1 MRLSRLAL
9 FAAAAVVSLA
19 SAAQPVA
26 AASTDAVDVINVRA
40 AQPKKVYVD
49 PLMYQR
55 MQGAYK
61 LDDGRTLHVTGKGRK
76 LYADLGDGP
85 QEIVHVGRD
94 RFEAVGK
101 DVSVRFDGAPFPD
114 AVHIRDDAGRVLA
127 SSQR

>member
-1 MRLSRLAL
+1 MRLSHLAL
-9 FAAAAVVSLA
+9 FATAAVVSLA
-19 SAAQPVA
+19 SAAQPVTA
-26 AASTDAVDVINVRA
+26 TSPDVVNVQA
-40 AQPKKVYVD
+40 AQPKKVYID

-94 RFEAVGK
+94 RFEAVGR
-101 DVSVRFDGAPFPD
+101 DLSVRFDGGPFSHT
-114 AVHIRDDAGRVLA
+114 VHLKDDAGRVLA

>member
-1 MRLSRLAL
+1 MRLSHLAL
-9 FAAAAVVSLA
+9 FATAAAVSLA
-19 SAAQPVA
+19 SAAQPLTA
-26 AASTDAVDVINVRA
+26 TSPDVVNVYA
-40 AQPKKVYVD
+40 AQPKKVYID

-61 LDDGRTLHVTGKGRK
+61 LEDGRTLHVTGKGRK

-94 RFEAVGK
+94 RFEAVGR
-101 DVSVRFDGAPFPD
+101 DLSVRFDGGPFPHT
-114 AVHIRDDAGRVLA
+114 VHLKDDSGRVLA

>member
-1 MRLSRLAL
+1 MRLSHLAL

-19 SAAQPVA
+19 STAQTVTATNP
-26 AASTDAVDVINVRA
+26 DVVNVQA
-40 AQPKKVYVD
+40 AQPKKVYID

-101 DVSVRFDGAPFPD
+101 DLSVRFDGGPFPHT
-114 AVHIRDDAGRVLA
+114 VHLKDDGGRVLA

>member
-1 MRLSRLAL
+1 MRLSQLAL

-19 SAAQPVA
+19 STAQPVTA
-26 AASTDAVDVINVRA
+26 TSPDVVNVYA
-40 AQPKKVYVD
+40 AQPKKVYID

-61 LDDGRTLHVTGKGRK
+61 LEDGRTLHVTGKGRK

-94 RFEAVGK
+94 RFEAVGR
-101 DVSVRFDGAPFPD
+101 DLSVRFDGGPFPHT
-114 AVHIRDDAGRVLA
+114 VHLKDDSGRVLA

>member
-1 MRLSRLAL
+1 MRLARLAL
-9 FAAAAVVSLA
+9 FAAAAVVSLT
-19 SAAQPVA
+19 SAAQPLTA
-26 AASTDAVDVINVRA
+26 TNPDVVNVRA

-49 PLMYQR
+49 PLMYQH

-61 LDDGRTLHVTGKGRK
+61 LDDGRTLHVTAKGRK

-114 AVHIRDDAGRVLA
+114 AVHIKDDAGRVLA

>member
-1 MRLSRLAL
+1 MRLSQLAL
-9 FAAAAVVSLA
+9 FAAAAVVSLT
-19 SAAQPVA
+19 SAAQPVTA
-26 AASTDAVDVINVRA
+26 TSPDVVNVYA
-40 AQPKKVYVD
+40 AQPKKVYID

-61 LDDGRTLHVTGKGRK
+61 LEDGRTLHVTGKGRK

-101 DVSVRFDGAPFPD
+101 NLSVRFDGGPFPHT
-114 AVHIRDDAGRVLA
+114 VHLKDDAGRVLA

>member
-1 MRLSRLAL
+1 MRLSHLAL
-9 FAAAAVVSLA
+9 FATAAAVSLA
-19 SAAQPVA
+19 SAAQPLTA
-26 AASTDAVDVINVRA
+26 TSPDVVNVYA
-40 AQPKKVYVD
+40 AQPKKVYID

-61 LDDGRTLHVTGKGRK
+61 LEDGRTLHVTGKGRK

-94 RFEAVGK
+94 RFEAVGR
-101 DVSVRFDGAPFPD
+101 DLSVRFDGGPFPHT
-114 AVHIRDDAGRVLA
+114 VHLKDDAGRVLA

>member
-1 MRLSRLAL
+1 MRLSHLAL
-9 FAAAAVVSLA
+9 FATAAAVSLA
-19 SAAQPVA
+19 SAAQPLTTT
-26 AASTDAVDVINVRA
+26 SPDVVNVHA
-40 AQPKKVYVD
+40 AQPKKVYID

-85 QEIVHVGRD
+85 QEIVHVGSD
-94 RFEAVGK
+94 RFEAVGR
-101 DVSVRFDGAPFPD
+101 DMSVRFDGGPFPHT
-114 AVHIRDDAGRVLA
+114 VHLKDDAGRVLA

>member
-9 FAAAAVVSLA
+9 FAAAAVVSLT
-19 SAAQPVA
+19 SAAQPVTA
-26 AASTDAVDVINVRA
+26 TSPDVVNVHA
-40 AQPKKVYVD
+40 AQPKKVYID

-55 MQGAYK
+55 MQGAYQ
-61 LDDGRTLHVTGKGRK
+61 LEDGRTLHVTGKSRK

-101 DVSVRFDGAPFPD
+101 DLSVRFDGGPFPHT
-114 AVHIRDDAGRVLA
+114 VHIKDDAGRVLA

>member
-1 MRLSRLAL
+1 MRLSHLAL
-9 FAAAAVVSLA
+9 FATAAVVSLA
-19 SAAQPVA
+19 SAAQPVTA
-26 AASTDAVDVINVRA
+26 TSPDVVNVHA
-40 AQPKKVYVD
+40 AQPKKVYID

-61 LDDGRTLHVTGKGRK
+61 LDDGRTLQVTGKGRK

-94 RFEAVGK
+94 RFEAVGR
-101 DVSVRFDGAPFPD
+101 DLSVRFDGGPFPHT
-114 AVHIRDDAGRVLA
+114 VHLKDDGGRVLA

>member
-1 MRLSRLAL
+1 MRLSQLAL

-19 SAAQPVA
+19 STAQPITA
-26 AASTDAVDVINVRA
+26 TSPDVVNVQA
-40 AQPKKVYVD
+40 AQPKKVYID
-49 PLMYQR
+49 PLMYKR

-61 LDDGRTLHVTGKGRK
+61 LEDGRTLHVTGKSRK

-94 RFEAVGK
+94 RFEAVGR
-101 DVSVRFDGAPFPD
+101 DLSVRFDGGPFPHT
-114 AVHIRDDAGRVLA
+114 VHLKDDAGRVLA

>member
-1 MRLSRLAL
+1 MRLSHLAL
-9 FAAAAVVSLA
+9 FATAAAVSLA
-19 SAAQPVA
+19 SAAQPLTA
-26 AASTDAVDVINVRA
+26 TSPDVVNVYA
-40 AQPKKVYVD
+40 AQPKKVYID

-61 LDDGRTLHVTGKGRK
+61 LEDGRTLHVTGKGRK

-94 RFEAVGK
+94 RFEAVGR
-101 DVSVRFDGAPFPD
+101 DLSVRFDGGPFPHT
-114 AVHIRDDAGRVLA
+114 VHIKDDAGRVLA

>member
-9 FAAAAVVSLA
+9 FAAAAVVSLT
-19 SAAQPVA
+19 SAAQPVTA
-26 AASTDAVDVINVRA
+26 TSPDVVNVQA
-40 AQPKKVYVD
+40 AQPKKVYID

-55 MQGAYK
+55 MQGAYQ
-61 LDDGRTLHVTGKGRK
+61 LEDGRTLHVTGKSRK

-94 RFEAVGK
+94 RFDAVGK
-101 DVSVRFDGAPFPD
+101 DLSVRFDGGPFPHT
-114 AVHIRDDAGRVLA
+114 VHIRDDAGRVLA

>member
-1 MRLSRLAL
+1 MRLSQLAL

-19 SAAQPVA
+19 STAQPVTA
-26 AASTDAVDVINVRA
+26 TNPDVVNVYA
-40 AQPKKVYVD
+40 AQPKKVYID

-61 LDDGRTLHVTGKGRK
+61 LEDGRTLHVTGKGRK

-94 RFEAVGK
+94 RFEAVGR
-101 DVSVRFDGAPFPD
+101 DLSVRFDGGPFPHT
-114 AVHIRDDAGRVLA
+114 VHLKDDAGRVLA

>member
-1 MRLSRLAL
+1 MRLSHLAL

-19 SAAQPVA
+19 SAAQPVTA
-26 AASTDAVDVINVRA
+26 TSPDVVNVQA
-40 AQPKKVYVD
+40 AQPKKVYID

-85 QEIVHVGRD
+85 QEIVHVGSD

-101 DVSVRFDGAPFPD
+101 DLSVRFDGGPFPHT
-114 AVHIRDDAGRVLA
+114 VHLRDDAGRVLA

>member
-1 MRLSRLAL
+1 MRLSPLAL
-9 FAAAAVVSLA
+9 FAAAAVVSVV
-19 SAAQPVA
+19 SAAQPVTA
-26 AASTDAVDVINVRA
+26 TNPDVVNVNA
-40 AQPKKVYVD
+40 AQPKKVYID

-61 LDDGRTLHVTGKGRK
+61 LEDGRTLHVTGKGRK

-94 RFEAVGK
+94 RFEAVGR
-101 DVSVRFDGAPFPD
+101 DLSVRFDGGPFPHT
-114 AVHIRDDAGRVLA
+114 VHLKDDAGRVLA

>member
-1 MRLSRLAL
+1 MRPSQLAL
-9 FAAAAVVSLA
+9 FAAAAVVSLT
-19 SAAQPVA
+19 SAAQPVTA
-26 AASTDAVDVINVRA
+26 TSPDVVNVQA

-76 LYADLGDGP
+76 LYADLVDGP
-85 QEIVHVGRD
+85 QEIVHVGSD

-101 DVSVRFDGAPFPD
+101 DLSVRFDGGPFPHT
-114 AVHIRDDAGRVLA
+114 VHLRDDAGRVLA

>member
-1 MRLSRLAL
+1 MRLSQLAL
-9 FAAAAVVSLA
+9 FAAAAVVSLT
-19 SAAQPVA
+19 SAAQPVTA
-26 AASTDAVDVINVRA
+26 TSPDVVNVQA

-85 QEIVHVGRD
+85 QEIVHVGSD

-101 DVSVRFDGAPFPD
+101 DLSVRFDGGPFPHT
-114 AVHIRDDAGRVLA
+114 VHLRDDAGRVLA

>member
-1 MRLSRLAL
+1 MRLSHLAL

-19 SAAQPVA
+19 SAAQPVTA
-26 AASTDAVDVINVRA
+26 TNPDVVNVQA
-40 AQPKKVYVD
+40 AQPKKVYID
-49 PLMYQR
+49 PLMYKR

-61 LDDGRTLHVTGKGRK
+61 LEDGRTLHVTGKSRK

-94 RFEAVGK
+94 RFEAVGR
-101 DVSVRFDGAPFPD
+101 DLSVRFDGGPFPHT
-114 AVHIRDDAGRVLA
+114 VHLKDDAGWVLA

>member
-19 SAAQPVA
+19 SAAEPVT
-26 AASTDAVDVINVRA
+26 AASPDVVNVCA
-40 AQPKKVYVD
+40 AQPKKVYID
-49 PLMYQR
+49 PLMYKR

-61 LDDGRTLHVTGKGRK
+61 LEDGRTLHVTGKSRK

-94 RFEAVGK
+94 RFEAVGR
-101 DVSVRFDGAPFPD
+101 DLSVRFDGGPFPHT
-114 AVHIRDDAGRVLA
+114 VHLKDDGGRVLA

>member
-1 MRLSRLAL
+1 MRLSQLAL

-19 SAAQPVA
+19 STAQPVTA
-26 AASTDAVDVINVRA
+26 TNPDVVNVYA
-40 AQPKKVYVD
+40 AQPKKVYID

-61 LDDGRTLHVTGKGRK
+61 LEDGRTLHVTGKSRK

-94 RFEAVGK
+94 RFEAVGR
-101 DVSVRFDGAPFPD
+101 DLSVRFDGGPFPHT
-114 AVHIRDDAGRVLA
+114 VHLRDDAGRVLA

>member
-1 MRLSRLAL
+1 MRLPHLAL
-9 FAAAAVVSLA
+9 FAAAAAVALA
-19 SAAQPVA
+19 SAAQPLTA
-26 AASTDAVDVINVRA
+26 TSPDVVNVHA
-40 AQPKKVYVD
+40 AQPKKVYID

-85 QEIVHVGRD
+85 QEIVHVGSD
-94 RFEAVGK
+94 RFEAVGR
-101 DVSVRFDGAPFPD
+101 DMSVRFDGGPFPHT
-114 AVHIRDDAGRVLA
+114 VHLKDDAGRVLA

>member
-9 FAAAAVVSLA
+9 FAAAAVVSLT
-19 SAAQPVA
+19 SAAQPVTA
-26 AASTDAVDVINVRA
+26 TSPDVVNVQA
-40 AQPKKVYVD
+40 AQPKKVYID

-55 MQGAYK
+55 MQGAYQ
-61 LDDGRTLHVTGKGRK
+61 LEDGRTLHVTGKSRK

-101 DVSVRFDGAPFPD
+101 DLSVRFDGGPFPHT
-114 AVHIRDDAGRVLA
+114 VHIRDDAGRVLA

>member
-1 MRLSRLAL
+1 MRLSHLAL

-19 SAAQPVA
+19 SAAQPVTA
-26 AASTDAVDVINVRA
+26 TNPDVVNVQA
-40 AQPKKVYVD
+40 AQPKKVYID

-61 LDDGRTLHVTGKGRK
+61 LEDGRTLHVTGKSRK

-94 RFEAVGK
+94 RFEAVGR
-101 DVSVRFDGAPFPD
+101 DLSVRFDGGPFPHT
-114 AVHIRDDAGRVLA
+114 VHLKDDAGRVLA

>member
-1 MRLSRLAL
+1 MRLSHLAL

-19 SAAQPVA
+19 SAAEPVT
-26 AASTDAVDVINVRA
+26 AASPDVVNVCA
-40 AQPKKVYVD
+40 AQPKKVYID
-49 PLMYQR
+49 PLMYKR

-61 LDDGRTLHVTGKGRK
+61 LEDGRTLHVTGKSRK

-94 RFEAVGK
+94 RFEAVGR
-101 DVSVRFDGAPFPD
+101 DLSVRFDGGPFPHT
-114 AVHIRDDAGRVLA
+114 VHLKDDAGRVLA

>member
-1 MRLSRLAL
+1 MRLSPLAL

-19 SAAQPVA
+19 STAQPITA
-26 AASTDAVDVINVRA
+26 TSPDVVNVQA
-40 AQPKKVYVD
+40 AQPKKVYID
-49 PLMYQR
+49 PLMYKR

-61 LDDGRTLHVTGKGRK
+61 LEDGRTLHVTGKSRK

-101 DVSVRFDGAPFPD
+101 NLSVRFDGGPFPHT
-114 AVHIRDDAGRVLA
+114 VHLKDDGGRVLA

>member
-1 MRLSRLAL
+1 MRLSRLAF
-9 FAAAAVVSLA
+9 FAAAAAVSLT
-19 SAAQPVA
+19 SAAQPVTA
-26 AASTDAVDVINVRA
+26 ANPDVVNVHA
-40 AQPKKVYVD
+40 AQPKKVYID
-49 PLMYQR
+49 PLMYKR

-61 LDDGRTLHVTGKGRK
+61 LEDGRTLHVTGKSRK

-101 DVSVRFDGAPFPD
+101 DMSVRFDGGPFPHT
-114 AVHIRDDAGRVLA
+114 VHLKDDAGRVLA

>member
-1 MRLSRLAL
+1 MRLSHLAL

-19 SAAQPVA
+19 SAAQPVTA
-26 AASTDAVDVINVRA
+26 TNPDVVNVQA
-40 AQPKKVYVD
+40 AQPKKVYID

-61 LDDGRTLHVTGKGRK
+61 LEDGRTLHVTGKSRK

-94 RFEAVGK
+94 RFEAVGR
-101 DVSVRFDGAPFPD
+101 DLSVRFDGGPFPHT
-114 AVHIRDDAGRVLA
+114 VHLKDDGGRVLA

>member
-1 MRLSRLAL
+1 MRLSRFAF
-9 FAAAAVVSLA
+9 FAAAAAISLT
-19 SAAQPVA
+19 SAAQPVTA
-26 AASTDAVDVINVRA
+26 ANPDVVNVHA
-40 AQPKKVYVD
+40 AQPKKVYID
-49 PLMYQR
+49 PLMYKR

-61 LDDGRTLHVTGKGRK
+61 LEDGRTLHVTGKSRK

-101 DVSVRFDGAPFPD
+101 DMSVRFDGGPFPHT
-114 AVHIRDDAGRVLA
+114 VHLKDDAGRVLA

>member
-1 MRLSRLAL
+1 MRLSYLAL
-9 FAAAAVVSLA
+9 FATAAAVSLA
-19 SAAQPVA
+19 SAAQPLTA
-26 AASTDAVDVINVRA
+26 TSPDVVNVYA
-40 AQPKKVYVD
+40 AQPKKVYID

-94 RFEAVGK
+94 RFEAVGR
-101 DVSVRFDGAPFPD
+101 DLSVRFDGGPFPHT
-114 AVHIRDDAGRVLA
+114 VHLKDDAGRVLA

>member
-1 MRLSRLAL
+1 MRLSHLAL

-19 SAAQPVA
+19 STAQTVTATNP
-26 AASTDAVDVINVRA
+26 DVVNVQA
-40 AQPKKVYVD
+40 AQPKKVYID

-101 DVSVRFDGAPFPD
+101 DLSVRFDGGPFPHT
-114 AVHIRDDAGRVLA
+114 VHLKDDAGRVLA